1 MNGLGIRQQTHRQQH
16 THNNTMSKT
25 HDEVAHAWANQTH
38 ESMRGCNVYFEGGTI
53 YSYGPHFPIARI
65 VTVPNPHATGA
76 TSQGQA
82 VLFTTE
88 DYSVSTSKHK
98 SIVRRAIPETFD
110 VYEVP
115 RVTNCYANR
124 HEFNLN
130 SYRER
135 IATAYG
141 KAARAQKYGKMH
153 LGDAVHLIAKAHGY
167 INAFFEGNVAE
178 LRGSIEGLRISD
190 AERQH
195 IIDKSE
201 RWEAETQAREE
212 RRAKAIEERNREAV
226 AEWKAGTRSQIPH
239 GVQKIYLRKFIG
251 EPFSENSVQ
260 TSWGARVPL
269 DDARLLYRFTLPLR
283 SIGWTSESGET
294 FDVGGFPLNRVNEH
308 GIVVG
313 CHRIAWDEVDRLAAS
328 EGWK

>member
-1 MNGLGIRQQTHRQQH
+1 
-16 THNNTMSKT
+16 MSKT

-38 ESMRGCNVYFEGGTI
+38 EAMRGCNVYFEGDTI
-53 YSYGPHFPIARI
+53 FSYGAHFPIARI
-65 VTVPNPHATGA
+65 VTVPTPHHSGA
-76 TSQGQA
+76 TSQEQA

-98 SIVRRAIPETFD
+98 TIVRRAIPDTFD

-115 RVTNCYANR
+115 FVTGLPWSTR
-124 HEFNLN
+124 HDKNLE

-135 IATAYG
+135 ITTAYG

-153 LGDAVHLIAKAHGY
+153 LGEAVHLIAKAHGY
-167 INAFFEGNVAE
+167 INAFFEENLAE

-195 IIDKSE
+195 IIDKAE
-201 RWEAETQAREE
+201 RWEAETEAREAE
-212 RRAKAIEERNREAV
+212 RARRAEERNREAV
-226 AEWKAGTRSQIPH
+226 EEWKAGTRREMPH
-239 GVQKIYLRKFIG
+239 GVRKVYLRKFMG

-269 DDARLLYRFTLPLR
+269 DDARLLYRFTRPLR
-283 SIGWTSESGET
+283 HIGWSSESGES

-308 GIVVG
+308 GLVVG
-313 CHRIAWDEVDRLAAS
+313 CHRITWDEVDRLAQS
-328 EGWK
+328 EGWE

>member
-1 MNGLGIRQQTHRQQH
+1 
-16 THNNTMSKT
+16 MSKT

-38 ESMRGCNVYFEGGTI
+38 ETMRGCNVFFEGDTI
-53 YSYGPHFPIARI
+53 FSYGSHFPIARI
-65 VTVPNPHATGA
+65 VTVLTPHHSGA

-82 VLFTTE
+82 ILFTTE

-98 SIVRRAIPETFD
+98 SIVRRAIPSTFD

-135 IATAYG
+135 ITTAYG

-153 LGDAVHLIAKAHGY
+153 LGEAVHLIAKAHGY
-167 INAFFEGNVAE
+167 INAFFTNNVAE

-190 AERQH
+190 VERQH
-195 IIDKSE
+195 IIDKAE
-201 RWEAETQAREE
+201 RWEAETQAREDE
-212 RRAKAIEERNREAV
+212 RARKAEERNREAV
-226 AEWKAGTRSQIPH
+226 EDWKAGTRNQMPH
-239 GVQKIYLRKFIG
+239 GVRKIHLRTGHTVGNG
-251 EPFSENSVQ
+251 EITRHVQ

-269 DDARLLYRFTLPLR
+269 DDARLLYRFTRPLR
-283 SIGWTSESGET
+283 SIGWTSESGES

-308 GIVVG
+308 GLVVG
-313 CHRIAWDEVDRLAAS
+313 CHRITWDEVDRLAQS
-328 EGWK
+328 EGWE